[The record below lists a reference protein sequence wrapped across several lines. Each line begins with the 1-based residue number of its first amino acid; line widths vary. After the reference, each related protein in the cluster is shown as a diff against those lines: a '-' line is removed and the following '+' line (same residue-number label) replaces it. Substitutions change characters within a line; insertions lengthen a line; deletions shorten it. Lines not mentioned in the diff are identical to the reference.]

1 MKKHKPL
8 LDSLQSKGLVKK
20 DETHLGKRTISMYR
34 PTGKGIEFCNIILD
48 AYEKMFLRDKDIQ

>member
-1 MKKHKPL
+1 
-8 LDSLQSKGLVKK
+8 LQSKGLVKK